1 MHYALVK
8 LLNVKV
14 TDIHKGE
21 MAAKFLCFG
30 ATPKGVPH
38 TNIVYLGVL
47 GLVEIMARCNEPT
60 ASYIYEPVEFEK

>member
-30 ATPKGVPH
+30 ATPKGGASH
-38 TNIVYLGVL
+38 KHCLFRGFGV
-47 GLVEIMARCNEPT
+47 
-60 ASYIYEPVEFEK
+60 S